1 MSKETNLLN
10 RLKKN
15 SPEISVIIPTFNR
28 SQFIRNC
35 VLSAKFQSLEPFE
48 IIVVDDGSTDNTW
61 SILKDLGFSNWG
73 YEKNK
78 FRYVR
83 TNNRGVS
90 AARNIGIKLSRGEY
104 IALLDSDDI
113 WKPNKL
119 EIQISSLRDIGF
131 KNIVSHTNEIWMR
144 NGVRLNPHKKHLK
157 KGGNIFE
164 NCLKLCCVSPS
175 SSLIHKTVF
184 SEIGFFDEGLLACE
198 DYDFW
203 LRYSARN
210 EFHYIDKPLLV
221 KNGGHSDQLSKK
233 YWGMDRFRVVSLEKL
248 LKDEKLS
255 KYQRTLILRELIFK
269 LDILKNGAKKRNE
282 ILFFEE
288 MKKKQYVYQ
297 CQIER

>member
-1 MSKETNLLN
+1 MSEKTNLLN
-10 RLKKN
+10 TLKKN
-15 SPEISVIIPTFNR
+15 SPEVSVIIPTFNR

-35 VLSAKFQSLEPFE
+35 ILSAKFQSLEPFE
-48 IIVVDDGSTDNTW
+48 IIVVDDGSTDNTL

-90 AARNIGIKLSRGEY
+90 AARNIGIELSRGEF

-131 KNIVSHTNEIWMR
+131 ENIVSHTNEIWMR

-203 LRYSARN
+203 LRYSARK

-233 YWGMDRFRVVSLEKL
+233 YWGMDRFRVASLEKL
-248 LKDEKLS
+248 LKNEKLS
-255 KYQRTLILRELIFK
+255 KYQRTLTLRELIFK

>member
-1 MSKETNLLN
+1 MGKETNLLN

-35 VLSAKFQSLEPFE
+35 VLSAKLQSLEPFE

-90 AARNIGIKLSRGEY
+90 AARNIGIKSSRGEY

-184 SEIGFFDEGLLACE
+184 SEIGFFDEALLACE

-203 LRYSARN
+203 LRYGARN

>member
-1 MSKETNLLN
+1 MSEETNLRN
-10 RLKKN
+10 ILKKN
-15 SPEISVIIPTFNR
+15 APEVSVIIPTFNR

-61 SILKDLGFSNWG
+61 SILKDLGFSDCV

-78 FRYVR
+78 FKYVR
-83 TNNRGVS
+83 TNNRGIS
-90 AARNIGIKLSRGEY
+90 AARNIGIKSSRGEF

-113 WKPNKL
+113 WKHNKL

-131 KNIVSHTNEIWMR
+131 GNIVSHTNEIWMR
-144 NGVRLNPHKKHLK
+144 NGVRINPHKKHLK

-175 SSLIHKTVF
+175 SSLIHETVF
-184 SEIGFFDEGLLACE
+184 SEIGFFDEELPACE

-203 LRYSARN
+203 LRYSVRK

-221 KNGGHSDQLSKK
+221 KNGGHSNQLSKK
-233 YWGMDRFRVVSLEKL
+233 YWGMDRFRVFSLEKL
-248 LKDEKLS
+248 LKDKKLT

-269 LDILKNGAKKRNE
+269 LNILINGAKKRNK

-288 MKKKQYVYQ
+288 MRKKKYVYQ
-297 CQIER
+297 CQLER